1 MSPRARGM
9 MDRDVIYS
17 KRAQNF
23 GSAPLSVLL
32 ALSLGFAFCTLE
44 ARASSDLMSGMSAY
58 QAKDYKA
65 ARTYFQR
72 AVQSAPEDSLAH
84 YYLGN
89 TLLKLKDPTGAKK
102 EYQAGSTNAETDD
115 VKTNCD
121 KAIESLQ
128 KSDKTQ
134 TVKAGPAIGV
144 GAASA
149 SAGATPAG
157 KDSAAGPS
165 TPGKTLPGSG
175 TVPGSPGAEAI
186 PEVPL
191 TPLQKHANME
201 KELLKQQTESAQ
213 KQLLENASAHAKA
226 IEADTK
232 RATDTSDMNARA
244 RARAQAYFNDL
255 KTQGDKQ
262 RAQALDYGKTR
273 AADYQKMQ
281 EEKARSIDEVVNNLN
296 DQMNSKVGSSSV
308 HLKPEGTSI
317 YIRNYGP

>member
-1 MSPRARGM
+1 M
-9 MDRDVIYS
+9 MDREVIYS
-17 KRAQNF
+17 KRAQSF
-23 GSAPLSVLL
+23 VIAHLSVLL
-32 ALSLGFAFCTLE
+32 ALSLSFACSTLE

-58 QAKDYKA
+58 QAKDYRA

-128 KSDKTQ
+128 KNDKTQ
-134 TVKAGPAIGV
+134 TVKAGPAIG
-144 GAASA
+144 AAA
-149 SAGATPAG
+149 ATAGATTTG
-157 KDSAAGPS
+157 KDAAAGSS
-165 TPGKTLPGSG
+165 TPGKTLPGAG
-175 TVPGSPGAEAI
+175 TVPGLPGAEAI

-201 KELLKQQTESAQ
+201 KELLRQQTEAAQ
-213 KQLLENASAHAKA
+213 KQLLENAAMHAKS

-232 RATDTSDMNARA
+232 RATDTSDMNARY
-244 RARAQAYFNDL
+244 RARAQAYLNDI
-255 KTQGDKQ
+255 KAQGDKQ

-273 AADYQKMQ
+273 AADAQKMQ

-296 DQMNSKVGSSSV
+296 DQMNSKVGNSSV

>member
-1 MSPRARGM
+1 MSASARAM
-9 MDRDVIYS
+9 MERQVMYS
-17 KRAQNF
+17 KRAQSF
-23 GSAPLSVLL
+23 SSAPLSVLVM
-32 ALSLGFAFCTLE
+32 LSLGFSVTTSPVQ
-44 ARASSDLMSGMSAY
+44 ASSDLMSGMSAY
-58 QAKDYKA
+58 QAKDYRA

-128 KSDKTQ
+128 KDDKTQ
-134 TVKAGPAIGV
+134 TVKAGPAIGA
-144 GAASA
+144 GAASGA
-149 SAGATPAG
+149 AAATPAG
-157 KDSAAGPS
+157 KDTAGAQS
-165 TPGKTLPGSG
+165 TPGKGLPGS
-175 TVPGSPGAEAI
+175 VPGSPGAEAV

-201 KELLKQQTESAQ
+201 KELLKQQTEAAQ
-213 KQLLENASAHAKA
+213 KQLLENAALHAKS

-232 RATDTSDMNARA
+232 RATDTSDMNARV
-244 RARAQAYFNDL
+244 RARAQAYLNDL
-255 KTQGDKQ
+255 KAQGDKQ

-273 AADYQKMQ
+273 AADYQRMQ
-281 EEKARSIDEVVNNLN
+281 DEKARSIDEVVNNLN

>member
-1 MSPRARGM
+1 MARQ
-9 MDRDVIYS
+9 VIYAKHS
-17 KRAQNF
+17 QKF
-23 GSAPLSVLL
+23 GSAHLRAWLTL
-32 ALSLGFAFCTLE
+32 CLGFGVTTSQVQ
-44 ARASSDLMSGMSAY
+44 ASSDLMSGMSAY
-58 QAKDYKA
+58 QAKDYRA
-65 ARTYFQR
+65 ARVYFQR
-72 AVQSAPEDSLAH
+72 AIQSAPEDSLAH

-121 KAIESLQ
+121 KAIDALQ
-128 KSDKTQ
+128 KNDKTQ
-134 TVKAGPAIGV
+134 TVKAGPAIGT
-144 GAASA
+144 GAAAGATAAAGA
-149 SAGATPAG
+149 SAG
-157 KDSAAGPS
+157 KDAAAAAARSS
-165 TPGKTLPGSG
+165 TPGKTAPGSG
-175 TVPGSPGAEAI
+175 TVPGSPGAEAV

-201 KELLKQQTESAQ
+201 KELLKQQTEAAQ
-213 KQLLENASAHAKA
+213 KQLLENAALHAKS

-232 RATDTSDMNARA
+232 KATDTSDMSARM
-244 RARAQAYFNDL
+244 RYRTQAYLNEL
-255 KTQGDKQ
+255 KAQGDKQ
-262 RAQALDYGKTR
+262 KAQALDYGKSR

-296 DQMNSKVGSSSV
+296 DQMNSKVGASSV

>member
-1 MSPRARGM
+1 M
-9 MDRDVIYS
+9 IYS
-17 KRAQNF
+17 KRAQSF
-23 GSAPLSVLL
+23 DSAPLSVLL
-32 ALSLGFAFCTLE
+32 ALSLSFAFSALE

-58 QAKDYKA
+58 QAKDYRA

-89 TLLKLKDPTGAKK
+89 TLLKLKDPSGAKK
-102 EYQAGSTNAETDD
+102 EYQAGSANAETDD

-128 KSDKTQ
+128 KNDKTQ
-134 TVKAGPAIGV
+134 TVKAGPAIG
-144 GAASA
+144 AAA
-149 SAGATPAG
+149 ATAVATPTG
-157 KDSAAGPS
+157 KDATANPS
-165 TPGKTLPGSG
+165 TPAKTLPGSG
-175 TVPGSPGAEAI
+175 TVQGSPGAEAI

-201 KELLKQQTESAQ
+201 KELLKQQTEAAQ
-213 KQLLENASAHAKA
+213 KQLLENAAMHAKS

-232 RATDTSDMNARA
+232 RATDTSDMNARY
-244 RARAQAYFNDL
+244 RARAQAYLNEI
-255 KTQGDKQ
+255 KAQGDKQ

-273 AADYQKMQ
+273 AADARKMQ

-296 DQMNSKVGSSSV
+296 DQMNSKVGNSSV

>member
-1 MSPRARGM
+1 MNKE
-9 MDRDVIYS
+9 VIYLKS
-17 KRAQNF
+17 ARNF
-23 GSAPLSVLL
+23 VSAPLHVLL
-32 ALSLGFAFCTLE
+32 ALSLGFTFSTLE
-44 ARASSDLMSGMSAY
+44 SRASSDLMSGMSAY
-58 QAKDYKA
+58 QAKDYRA

-72 AVQSAPEDSLAH
+72 AIQSAPEDSLAH

-89 TLLKLKDPTGAKK
+89 TLLKLKDPSGAKK

-115 VKTNCD
+115 VKSNCD

-128 KSDKTQ
+128 KNDKTQ
-134 TVKAGPAIGV
+134 TVKAGPAIG
-144 GAASA
+144 ASAATASA
-149 SAGATPAG
+149 STPPAAPGKDAAAGQSTAG
-157 KDSAAGPS
+157 KP
-165 TPGKTLPGSG
+165 LPG
-175 TVPGSPGAEAI
+175 GAAAPTSSSTEAV

-201 KELLKQQTESAQ
+201 KKLLKQQAEAAQ
-213 KQLLENASAHAKA
+213 KQLLENAAMHAKS

-232 RATDTSDMNARA
+232 RATDTSDMNARY
-244 RARAQAYFNDL
+244 RARAQAYLNDL
-255 KTQGDKQ
+255 KAQGDKQ

-273 AADYQKMQ
+273 AADAQKMQ